1 MVGVVRLPVPNT
13 GGRVTEGAVSAG
25 RGRRPATVRR
35 EELIQ
40 LARQAFIADG
50 FGGASMR
57 QIATAAGV
65 NQALLYQHFASKEE
79 LFEVAVI
86 EPLGGVVAALLD
98 EGDLIPGAEVEDKA
112 AHVERGIE
120 ALLRAMNEVAPLLA
134 TLFFSGQDRGRQLY
148 QERVQPMIAAV
159 AEAATADL
167 GDWGDPDRDLTVLVP
182 AVFSMC
188 FGLAM
193 EAQFRGTTVDVD
205 VVAPQVSRFVLH
217 GIGAPP
223 RRSRRRR

>member
-1 MVGVVRLPVPNT
+1 MTEQVTDTAVR
-13 GGRVTEGAVSAG
+13 R
-25 RGRRPATVRR
+25 RRPATVRR

-40 LARQAFIADG
+40 VAREAFIADG

-65 NQALLYQHFASKEE
+65 NQALLYQHFASKED

-86 EPLGGVVAALLD
+86 EPLGGLVLDLLA

-112 AHVERGIE
+112 AHVEHGIE
-120 ALLRAMNEVAPLLA
+120 ALLRAMADAAPLLA
-134 TLFFSGQDRGRQLY
+134 TLFFSGQERGRQLY
-148 QERVQPMIAAV
+148 IDRVQPMIAGV

-167 GDWGDPDRDLTVLVP
+167 GDWGDADRDLSVLVP

-193 EAQFRGTTVDVD
+193 ESNFRGVPLDVA
-205 VVAPQVSRFVLH
+205 VVAPQVSTFVLH
-217 GIGAPP
+217 GIGAPKARP
-223 RRSRRRR
+223 RRRRR

>member
-1 MVGVVRLPVPNT
+1 MTEKATVSP
-13 GGRVTEGAVSAG
+13 GR
-25 RGRRPATVRR
+25 RRRPAAVRR
-35 EELIQ
+35 EELIVV
-40 LARQAFIADG
+40 ARRAFVAEG

-79 LFEVAVI
+79 LFEIAVI
-86 EPLGGVVAALLD
+86 EPLTGLIVDLLAEGG
-98 EGDLIPGAEVEDKA
+98 LIPGAEVEDKA

-120 ALLRAMNEVAPLLA
+120 VLLRAMADVAPLLA

-148 QERVQPMIAAV
+148 RERVEPMIV
-159 AEAATADL
+159 GIAEAAAADL
-167 GDWGDPDRDLTVLVP
+167 GDWGDLDRDLSVLVP

-193 EAQFRGTTVDVD
+193 EADFRGLPLDIEA
-205 VVAPQVSRFVLH
+205 VAPQVSRFVLH
-217 GIGAPP
+217 GIGAPRARRP
-223 RRSRRRR
+223 RKG